1 MPVVSTHVTER
12 GIVGEMIERFKATPT
27 YFRDLSTELKSQAA
41 SEDYAILGQTPR
53 MREWGTGRL
62 AKGLRSEKYT
72 VENYEYECTL
82 EIDRKELEDAQISA
96 LGLRIQEL
104 AAHAATHPDWL
115 LAQLLING
123 ATAGYLSY
131 DGVTFFNDTHESGAS
146 GEQDNKLTYD
156 ATDHTAVTTDEFK
169 LACAQAIQQMM
180 GFKDDTGDTM
190 RIGPTGMN
198 VIVPASLYW
207 VALEALNATMIAQT
221 SNILAGAARVIP
233 LPDLTDGA
241 VFYLLKTD
249 VPVRPLIFQNRM
261 PVEFQALLDSS
272 PDWFTKNKGYAGCR
286 GRYRLTYG
294 YWQYAIRMEFT

>member
-1 MPVVSTHVTER
+1 MAVISTHVTER
-12 GIVGEMIERFKATPT
+12 GIVGTMTERFQATPT
-27 YFRDLSTELKSQAA
+27 YYQDLSTELKSQAA
-41 SEDYAILGQTPR
+41 SEEYAILGQTPR

-62 AKGLRSEKYT
+62 AKGLGSEKYSIK
-72 VENYEYECTL
+72 NYEYECTL
-82 EIDRKELEDAQISA
+82 EIDRKELEDDQVGLLS
-96 LGLRIQEL
+96 LRISEA

-131 DGVTFFNDTHESGAS
+131 DGVTFFNDTHVSGAS
-146 GEQDNKLTYD
+146 GNQDNTLTFD
-156 ATDHTAVTTDEFK
+156 ATDHTTITVAEFK

-180 GFKDDTGDTM
+180 GFKDDTGETM

-198 VIVPASLYW
+198 VIVPAALYW
-207 VALEALNATMIAQT
+207 TALEALNATMIAQT
-221 SNILAGAARVIP
+221 SNILAGAAKVIP
-233 LPDLTDGA
+233 LPDLTAAA

-249 VPVRPLIFQNRM
+249 VRIRPFIFQNRL
-261 PVEFQALLDSS
+261 PVEFQALLDGS